1 MYVKAIYNV
10 LGESDLT
17 VSDMNLNDQIDWND
31 TDRIVSNDTRYV
43 SFEGSWWRET
53 STWQSRQN
61 NSPAL
66 TRVGLTRTR
75 LTGLG
80 NSVPPPFS
88 AAGAGTGVLTSETH
102 SLDPLNNA
110 TVACTTLDRSSHTST
125 QTTLSPDSTLPAETV
140 VQSGLTIST
149 RSPSGVT
156 TTYAYDALGRQI
168 AQTDGRG
175 NTSQIVYDAQGR
187 VAKTIDALGHETTY
201 AYDALGR
208 QVAVTDPLG
217 HTVTTA
223 YDAEGRVTSQ
233 RGATYPVDY
242 AYDAYGNKV
251 SMTTYRD
258 EALANGDTTRWLYD
272 EPSGCM
278 TNKLYAD
285 GKGPSYSYTP
295 DGKLAR
301 RTWARGIA
309 TDYTYDNAGNL
320 TRTEY
325 NDNGAT
331 PTITMSYDRVG
342 NLIEATTVGVVTNL
356 YAYDLQ
362 GHCTNEW
369 QNDFNL
375 TRYYDTLGRNT
386 GYAIN
391 GTRQTPIAYDTYGR
405 IGSMS
410 LGLAD
415 VSSAQNANDEFTW
428 TYLPGSDLKASLLY
442 PNGLTA
448 SWQYD
453 ANNQLLQVRNA
464 TPTNVISQFDY
475 TYDAAGRRTAIA
487 KGGSAFGDLSG
498 SIDSY
503 TYNAR
508 SELTSARRTK

>member
-1 MYVKAIYNV
+1 MVKVN
-10 LGESDLT
+10 ERTLT
-17 VSDMNLNDQIDWND
+17 VEDMNRNNQIDWSD

-43 SFEGSWWRET
+43 ALSGDWWRES
-53 STWQSRQN
+53 STWQTRQN
-61 NSPAL
+61 GSFAL
-66 TRVGLTRTR
+66 TRIGLTRTR

-80 NSVPPPFS
+80 GSRDGDIPV
-88 AAGAGTGVLTSETH
+88 AAGVLTSETH
-102 SLDPLNNA
+102 SLDPLNNETVSCSYLDHA
-110 TVACTTLDRSSHTST
+110 THTST
-125 QTTLSPDSTLPAETV
+125 QTTTTPASSLPAVAT
-140 VQSGLTIST
+140 VQSGLTVSS
-149 RSPSGVT
+149 RSATGVT

-168 AQTDGRG
+168 SQTDGRG

-208 QVAVTDPLG
+208 QTAVTDPLG
-217 HTVTTA
+217 HTITTT
-223 YDAEGRVTSQ
+223 YDAEDHILAQ

-251 SMTTYRD
+251 LMTTYRNESLTD
-258 EALANGDTTRWLYD
+258 GDTTRWLYD

-278 TNKLYAD
+278 TNKIYAD

-301 RTWARGIA
+301 RTWARGIV

-325 NDNGAT
+325 DDNGVT
-331 PTITMSYDRVG
+331 PTIIMSYDRVG
-342 NLIEATTVGVVTNL
+342 NLINATTAGVVTNL

-375 TRYYDTLGRNT
+375 TRYYDTLGRPT

-391 GTRQTPIAYDTYGR
+391 GTHQTTIAYDSFGR
-405 IGSMS
+405 VSTMS
-410 LGLAD
+410 VPSGQSNNRTIEQFSWA
-415 VSSAQNANDEFTW
+415 
-428 TYLPGSDLKASLLY
+428 YLPGSNLKASLQY

-448 SWQYD
+448 SWTYD

-464 TPTNVISQFDY
+464 TPTNIISQFDY

-487 KGGSAFGDLSG
+487 KSGSAFGDLSG

-503 TYNAR
+503 T
-508 SELTSARRTK
+508 